1 VSTKETKTEMSV
13 TLIDDGDDY
22 KGEKGQLR
30 IKAQSDESVSWISDL
45 QENKTFPI
53 PWKQIFEHLVKTK
66 ALPRL
71 VFEFVIKE
79 QIDGRPE
86 NVYNTQG
93 QFIMLLRGPG
103 TVDAQFFKTVD
114 FLPDEQRYA
123 DSVRML
129 IKVPEGLPFHQL
141 GFERIRRNPELLTM
155 TEDAIKKGALARQA
169 EYYAMHQKLQERIF
183 DPFTG
188 LLAVFNNY
196 LLDNFNGE
204 ICVMPPSWLAE
215 LGTWDKPPTD
225 KFVIYMLDKSAKMY
239 GYNVSDL
246 DSDLRQSKVRDL
258 DLFWATAAM
267 ARSIMMMGTCCF
279 YTSDRDRVSRT
290 ETKIVERFQLST
302 RTNKNQADCEDQAA
316 EGYTYAK
323 SIRKIPL
330 AGFDRLFQ
338 MYEFLLI
345 TGVATTP
352 SLGKK
357 GGDDFICH
365 VWTIAVP
372 KTIMRQWQTGNKGQ
386 MNALESQ
393 VDRNGV
399 LVLEGTNQAFPFYQE
414 ESAYIKDI
422 DDLTVLRKR
431 LRAEQEIR
439 MALERDYPALGKLTS
454 EIRRDPSVKPVASNA
469 RSVSSFYY
477 ALISAYMITNPG
489 EDEGEVL
496 ELQFEKNGKIGVKLF
511 DVVRGD
517 PSIRLVNN
525 LKTPGPPRKHRQY
538 LMSCSPQRVHLDV
551 LHVKEKKLRAI
562 IGRESDVPP
571 KGPLVPPK
579 GPLRERDANTEPGS
593 RPRIMGMAQQTR
605 EFNGVIQ
612 YFFLS
617 DNQLDASIMSD
628 ILKVIKD
635 PRVKSWDLYDAQ
647 VTANATVNALCL
659 FV

>member
-1 VSTKETKTEMSV
+1 MSV
-13 TLIDDGDDY
+13 TLLDDGDDY

-30 IKAQSDESVSWISDL
+30 IKAQSDESVAWISDL

-53 PWKQIFEHLVKTK
+53 PWKQIFDHLIKTK
-66 ALPRL
+66 SLPRL
-71 VFEFVIKE
+71 VFEFVIQE

-93 QFIMLLRGPG
+93 QFVMLLRGPG

-114 FLPDEQRYA
+114 FLQDEQRYA
-123 DSVRML
+123 DSVTMR
-129 IKVPEGLPFHQL
+129 ITVPPGLPFDQL
-141 GFERIRRNPELLTM
+141 GFERIRRNPELLMM
-155 TEDAIKKGALARQA
+155 TEEAMIKGALARQA
-169 EYYAMHQKLQERIF
+169 EYYEMHQKLHQDIV

-188 LLAVFNNY
+188 KLAAFSNY
-196 LLDNFNGE
+196 TLENFNGE
-204 ICVMPPSWLAE
+204 ICVMPPCWYAE
-215 LGTWDKPPTD
+215 LGTWDEPPTD
-225 KFVIYMLDKSAKMY
+225 RFVIYMLDKSAKMY

-246 DSDLRQSKVRDL
+246 DKDLRQSRVRDI

-279 YTSDRDRVSRT
+279 YTSDRDRVSKT
-290 ETKIVERFQLST
+290 ETKIVERFQLCT
-302 RTNKNQADCEDQAA
+302 RTDKRQGDCEDQAG

-323 SIRKIPL
+323 SIGKMPL

-372 KTIMRQWQTGNKGQ
+372 KTIMRQWQTGNKGS
-386 MNALESQ
+386 MSELERQ

-414 ESAYIKDI
+414 ESAYIKDSI
-422 DDLTVLRKR
+422 DDLNVLRKR

-454 EIRRDPSVKPVASNA
+454 EIRRDPDVKPVASDP

-477 ALISAYMITNPG
+477 ALISAYMITKPG

-496 ELQFEKNGKIGVKLF
+496 ELQFEKNGKVGVKLF

-538 LMSCSPQRVHLDV
+538 LMSCRPHRVHLDV
-551 LHVKEKKLRAI
+551 LHVETKKLRDI
-562 IGRESDVPP
+562 IGRESKVPP
-571 KGPLVPPK
+571 KESLVPP
-579 GPLRERDANTEPGS
+579 RERVANTEPRS
-593 RPRIMGMAQQTR
+593 RPRIMGMAEQTR
-605 EFNGVIQ
+605 PFSGVIQ

-617 DNQLDASIMSD
+617 ANQLDASIMAD

-647 VTANATVNALCL
+647 VTKLATVYALCL